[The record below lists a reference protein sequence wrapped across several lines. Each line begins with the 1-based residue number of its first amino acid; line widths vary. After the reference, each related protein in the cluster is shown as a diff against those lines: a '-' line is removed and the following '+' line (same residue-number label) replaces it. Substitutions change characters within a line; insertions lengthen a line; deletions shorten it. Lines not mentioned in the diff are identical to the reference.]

1 MIVNTLNRLVSGR
14 YFDLDKELFVSAN
27 YEYNHNIDFELT
39 KNDIRDIKNGRL
51 SDELLLKIE
60 LDLSMLDNNPKYYKF
75 DDREVISYDIDI
87 PKDQEFYT
95 DSLYDDLRALI
106 SKAMYL
112 LAIIFKV
119 LLNSYTVILS
129 DVFMNS
135 SIVKNIFLTWSK
147 NIKPKKLISC

>member
-1 MIVNTLNRLVSGR
+1 MQTKLNQLKKHPRFYELINMRSSIKSIDCQYAQRLVSGR
-14 YFDLDKELFVSAN
+14 YFDLDKEIFVSAN

-51 SDELLLKIE
+51 SNELLHKIE

-106 SKAMYL
+106 SKAMIFTCNYL
-112 LAIIFKV
+112 
-119 LLNSYTVILS
+119 
-129 DVFMNS
+129 
-135 SIVKNIFLTWSK
+135 
-147 NIKPKKLISC
+147 